1 MNQASM
7 TYVKI
12 AKNTCWSITLLL
24 YYRHSSKRSI
34 TGDYDCCSIY
44 QFILAILGS
53 KINDTIRF
61 FIRAIASETTHINT
75 TLFVAIRYLLFSVLL
90 AGIRSRF
97 FYGPVLLYWI
107 SRQRG

>member
-61 FIRAIASETTHINT
+61 FRRAIASDTTHINT
-75 TLFVAIRYLLFSVLL
+75 TLFLAIRYLLFSVL
-90 AGIRSRF
+90 F
-97 FYGPVLLYWI
+97 HPVA
-107 SRQRG
+107 